1 MAQAMAVSIRPR
13 PYQGPVAVSVLLHVV
28 ILIALSANLSW
39 CRHDIALPPVPEHV
53 RAVVIERSVAAP
65 RPDSRTEAPKETRKE
80 TPPKAAR
87 PVVPPPPPP
96 PAKPLPRPVPKQAA
110 RPAAVAKKPVPAQP
124 EARPLASP
132 AKPVAAAKPAPVV
145 PVADFDA
152 LLAQEDR
159 AQQASEAARRELAQQ
174 AARDA
179 SARSQQEARI
189 VNDYKALIQG
199 AIERRWN
206 KPPGA
211 RGGLQTE
218 LRITL
223 LPGGEVHDVQMTR
236 SSGDAAFD
244 RSAENAVRLAGRL
257 PVPADLAVF
266 NAYFR
271 NFKFLFRP
279 EGQKP

>member
-1 MAQAMAVSIRPR
+1 MTQAMAVSIRPR
-13 PYQGPVAVSVLLHVV
+13 PYQGPVAVSVLLHVA

-39 CRHDIALPPVPEHV
+39 CRHEIALPPVPEHV

-65 RPDSRTEAPKETRKE
+65 RPGSRTEKPKETRKE
-80 TPPKAAR
+80 TPPEAPR
-87 PVVPPPPPP
+87 PVVPPP
-96 PAKPLPRPVPKQAA
+96 PAKPLPRPVPKPAA
-110 RPAAVAKKPVPAQP
+110 RLEVVAKKPVPAQP
-124 EARPLASP
+124 EARPVASP

-145 PVADFDA
+145 PVADFAA

-179 SARSQQEARI
+179 SARSQQEAKI

-257 PVPADLAVF
+257 PVPADPVVF

>member
-13 PYQGPVAVSVLLHVV
+13 PYQGPVAVSVLLHVA

-39 CRHDIALPPVPEHV
+39 CRHEIALPPVPEHV

-65 RPDSRTEAPKETRKE
+65 RPGSRTEKPKETRKE
-80 TPPKAAR
+80 TPPEVVR
-87 PVVPPPPPP
+87 PVAPPPP
-96 PAKPLPRPVPKQAA
+96 PAKPLSRPVPKPTA
-110 RPAAVAKKPVPAQP
+110 RPEVVARKPVPAPP
-124 EARPLASP
+124 ESRPVAPP

-145 PVADFDA
+145 PVANFDA

-179 SARSQQEARI
+179 SARSQQEAKI

-223 LPGGEVHDVQMTR
+223 LPGGEVYDVQMIR
-236 SSGDAAFD
+236 SSGDTAFD

-257 PVPADLAVF
+257 PVPADPAVF

-279 EGQKP
+279 EGPKP